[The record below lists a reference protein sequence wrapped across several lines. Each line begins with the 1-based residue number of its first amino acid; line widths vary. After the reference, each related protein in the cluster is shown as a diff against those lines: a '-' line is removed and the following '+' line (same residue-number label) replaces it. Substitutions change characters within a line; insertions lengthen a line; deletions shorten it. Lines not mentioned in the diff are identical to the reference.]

1 MTSSD
6 LAHIIDECII
16 GRDAERNRAIMKRR
30 YIDGIRFEPLA
41 EEFELSVRQVKRI
54 VRQSLLQI
62 EQNRE

>member
-6 LAHIIDECII
+6 LAHIIDERII

-54 VRQSLLQI
+54 VSKCLLQI
-62 EQNRE
+62 EANRD

>member
-54 VRQSLLQI
+54 VSKCLLQI
-62 EQNRE
+62 ETNNE